1 MKKNELE
8 HYESR
13 IELLDIE
20 RNELADEL
28 DKALRENE
36 LLWNLLIAVKGLENE

>member
-8 HYESR
+8 HYEAR

-36 LLWNLLIAVKGLENE
+36 LRSEEHTSELQSH